1 MVRENVSGALV
12 QLGRGSQEDRSI
24 RDSDRLTTLRSIY
37 CLRLHHRDNT
47 KDNRLDNTYHLSFA

>member
-24 RDSDRLTTLRSIY
+24 RDSDRLTLRSID
-37 CLRLHHRDNT
+37 CLCLHRRDNT
-47 KDNRLDNTYHLSFA
+47 KDNRLDNTYLSFA